1 MNQPSNTEPTVM
13 GLIAKRVRMTEGQL
27 YTIVILAALVL
38 LLTLT
43 GLPNAHEPT
52 TSRTAPAP
60 TTQSAP

>member
-1 MNQPSNTEPTVM
+1 M